1 LIEHPADPSPL
12 RGRAG
17 AGLFVGLGILC
28 LTCAGCAGHSRPLH
42 DRAIAAHT
50 ESEEAA
56 LAKRVKTYDDP
67 RLVDYLAT
75 IAGRLVP
82 AGAAA
87 PRITVIED
95 PTLAAFV
102 MPNSRLY
109 IHTGLLSR
117 VENEAQLATILAREL
132 AHGTKGH
139 ARGAFGTSALA
150 ARAMRG
156 PLPHGD
162 LSPTAAAILG
172 LDLRLTAAA
181 AISGYGADREREAD
195 AEGLRRLTDA
205 GYDGP
210 HALKIF
216 QRLAVEG
223 PDRGTLEIFFYGNR
237 PRMGERY
244 EAVRELLRAN
254 GPTSA
259 PAAGDAA
266 AGALFEQR
274 MRAVVRD
281 NAVLDM
287 RAGRF
292 GLAQEQLGRVLGGNP
307 RDPIAQRQYGDLYR
321 LRSQRAGGPER
332 TEYVREALAR
342 YVRALELD
350 PNYVEPVR
358 QLGLLY
364 YQERDVARA
373 RWAFERYLALVPDAP
388 DARRIREYLSVVG
401 EHRP

>member
-1 LIEHPADPSPL
+1 MGGLVAFGVVSLI
-12 RGRAG
+12 
-17 AGLFVGLGILC
+17 LG
-28 LTCAGCAGHSRPLH
+28 GCAPHARPINAQ
-42 DRAIAAHT
+42 AITAHT
-50 ESEEAA
+50 ETEEAA
-56 LAKRVKTYDDP
+56 LAKRVKAFDDP

-82 AGAAA
+82 SGAAA

-95 PTLAAFV
+95 PTLAAFAL
-102 MPNSRLY
+102 PNGRLY
-109 IHTGLLSR
+109 VHTGLLSR

-132 AHGTKGH
+132 AHSTTGH
-139 ARGAFGTSALA
+139 ARGAGGASALA

-181 AISGYGADREREAD
+181 AISGRGADREREAD
-195 AEGLRRLTDA
+195 AEGLSRLTDA
-205 GYDGP
+205 GYDGQQ
-210 HALKIF
+210 ALKIF
-216 QRLAVEG
+216 QRLAAEG
-223 PDRGTLEIFFYGNR
+223 PDRGPLEIFFYGNR

-244 EAVRELLRAN
+244 EAVRELLRAT
-254 GPTSA
+254 GPTGAS
-259 PAAGDAA
+259 AA
-266 AGALFEQR
+266 ADVAGGPVFEQR
-274 MRAVVRD
+274 TRGVVRD

-292 GLAQEQLGRVLGGNP
+292 GLAQEQLERVLGDNP
-307 RDPIAQRQYGDLYR
+307 RDPIAQRHYGDLYR
-321 LRSQRAGGPER
+321 LRSQRVGGPER
-332 TEYVREALAR
+332 AAYVREALAR

-350 PNYVEPVR
+350 PSYVEPVR

-364 YQERDVARA
+364 YQERDVAKA
-373 RWAFERYLALVPDAP
+373 RWAFERYLTLVPDAA